1 MYSCP
6 QDGCTHVFQRLSAL
20 EKHLSLEKCSKVPE
34 KHSLMDLAK
43 IAYKSYLEEGVGK
56 LPSLQA
62 PVRREDSR
70 VSLKEG

>member
-20 EKHLSLEKCSKVPE
+20 EKHLSLEKCSRVPE

-43 IAYKSYLEEGVGK
+43 IAYKSFLEEGMGK

-62 PVRREDSR
+62 PVQREDSR